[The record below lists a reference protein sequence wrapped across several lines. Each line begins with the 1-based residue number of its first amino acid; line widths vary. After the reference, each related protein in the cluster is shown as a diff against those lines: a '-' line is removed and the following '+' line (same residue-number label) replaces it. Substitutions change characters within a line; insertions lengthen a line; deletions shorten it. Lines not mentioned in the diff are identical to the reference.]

1 MNLKYKNYKTKKEYV
16 FHYLNE
22 EIFTG
27 RLKPGSRLEYN
38 DIANKLNVSL
48 NPVREAMH
56 QLETNGLVEIVPRQ
70 GAYVSMHSEK
80 YLSDIYDVK
89 IDLEIK
95 AAKLA
100 VKNIDENG
108 IKHLKSIIEK
118 TEDHIEDNMLTCAL
132 LNKEFHTAICSYSDN
147 LYLIKIIE
155 DIWDIIF
162 RYSLSMFSKEGV
174 KRNLVEHYAMLDLIE
189 KGDVDSLVSLMYEH
203 QSNAKKVIQKI
214 VKNHSKNNI

>member
-1 MNLKYKNYKTKKEYV
+1 MNLQYKNYKTKKEYV
-16 FHYLNE
+16 FHHLNE

-27 RLKPGSRLEYN
+27 RLNPGSRLEYQE
-38 DIANKLNVSL
+38 IADKLNVSL

-89 IDLEIK
+89 ISLEIK
-95 AAKLA
+95 AARLA
-100 VKNIDENG
+100 VENINDAG
-108 IKHLKSIIEK
+108 LKHLKSIIEM
-118 TEDHIEDNMLTCAL
+118 TEKDIEDDMLTCAL
-132 LNKEFHTAICSYSDN
+132 LNKEFHTAICSYSNN
-147 LYLIKIIE
+147 LYLEKIIE

-174 KRNLVEHYAMLDLIE
+174 KRNLKEHYLMLELIE
-189 KGDVDSLVSLMYEH
+189 DGDVDELVSLMYKH
-203 QSNAKKVIQKI
+203 QINAKDVMIKV
-214 VKNHSKNNI
+214 VENHAKNNN